1 MGLSSEYQ
9 SLARWFLTSG
19 YSDFA
24 APVRS
29 SFPHLLPDLSCDF
42 TSNSSLFLTTLRS
55 APATPSPPTTSATL
69 SSTPQPSLS
78 AHLSSSHLHGVL
90 APPPS
95 SSLSLTFPLPAPP
108 SSAVP
113 PPPGFPPLSASTSLG
128 SGSSHMVPG
137 LGVGVPASSG
147 VPPYTVNSA
156 AYAFPAPALAAW
168 PPAYPPDPFAP
179 STQGAAA
186 DPFLDDDDD
195 RFPGDVHDPLDPSAP
210 PLALESA
217 RSEYRRMIDYI
228 CRLFPQAVGV
238 PPPRALFESFF
249 APATP
254 ATSSVQLNWF
264 DRVHISLLEADSR
277 VAFILSSGRPER
289 IVLPQRLSSC
299 AVKGDCALGRAVSV
313 NESLL
318 SHFERPLRPN
328 LQLSIT
334 IRDAMALKAS
344 SRAQSE
350 ALSYAMWVLSGLL
363 GFVRLQDFTPAD
375 PALFNQLVTALSKSL
390 AHQAQVSAS
399 HTAFLCLRHREFY
412 LSHLP
417 AYFSDV
423 TKRLMLSSP
432 AVFADSLF
440 REEDV
445 SRLLKATLS
454 SSSQVPTGHG

>member
-1 MGLSSEYQ
+1 
-9 SLARWFLTSG
+9 
-19 YSDFA
+19 
-24 APVRS
+24 
-29 SFPHLLPDLSCDF
+29 
-42 TSNSSLFLTTLRS
+42 
-55 APATPSPPTTSATL
+55 
-69 SSTPQPSLS
+69 
-78 AHLSSSHLHGVL
+78 
-90 APPPS
+90 
-95 SSLSLTFPLPAPP
+95 
-108 SSAVP
+108 
-113 PPPGFPPLSASTSLG
+113 
-128 SGSSHMVPG
+128 MVPG
-137 LGVGVPASSG
+137 LGVGVPPSSG
-147 VPPYTVNSA
+147 VPPYTGNSA
-156 AYAFPAPALAAW
+156 AYAFPAPAHAPAPAAW

-264 DRVHISLLEADSR
+264 DRVRTSLLEADSR
-277 VAFILSSGRPER
+277 VASILSLGRPER
-289 IVLPQRLSSC
+289 IVLPQRLSSY
-299 AVKGDCALGRAVSV
+299 AVKGDCALGRAVPV

-328 LQLSIT
+328 LLLSIT
-334 IRDAMALKAS
+334 IRDAMALEAS

-363 GFVRLQDFTPAD
+363 GFVRLQDFTPTN

-390 AHQAQVSAS
+390 AHQAQVSA
-399 HTAFLCLRHREFY
+399 FLCHRRREFY

-445 SRLLKATLS
+445 SHLLEATLS